1 MCVDLAHCCESDGDC
16 GACQECEDHMC
27 VDLDTC
33 CHHDHDCDHDQVC
46 CSGTCVAEH
55 IGCCREF
62 YETCGVLDVASAGGH
77 DRQYDCC
84 DGLLCCFG
92 QSTNVCGEC
101 CADSDCK
108 YAPGGVCNHFQCEYP
123 TCEGKYEAC
132 DHDSDCC
139 HGLKCFGGVCKH
151 KHHHYP
157 QPKPQPKP
165 NKPAQVGTLPATG
178 AGKGKDDSSTALGVT
193 LATGAAA
200 LLAAKYLRQTS
211 EDEATE
217 EA

>member
-1 MCVDLAHCCESDGDC
+1 MPLTWVRASTTCSSASSCSDVSLSEPSCTRTDKSRRYRIFWKLIPAARSC
-16 GACQECEDHMC
+16 AS
-27 VDLDTC
+27 VT
-33 CHHDHDCDHDQVC
+33 
-46 CSGTCVAEH
+46 
-55 IGCCREF
+55 
-62 YETCGVLDVASAGGH
+62 VASAGGD

-123 TCEGKYEAC
+123 TCEGKYETC

-151 KHHHYP
+151 KHHH
-157 QPKPQPKP
+157 
-165 NKPAQVGTLPATG
+165 
-178 AGKGKDDSSTALGVT
+178 
-193 LATGAAA
+193 
-200 LLAAKYLRQTS
+200 
-211 EDEATE
+211 
-217 EA
+217 